1 MKRLEGIKGLLRR
14 VPGPGMA
21 GLAPLAMPLAVF
33 LLLAVPMLAAA
44 VAVERVAE
52 PAACASCHMGD
63 KLNALGA
70 AASKDKGKG
79 GGKGVVKG
87 AHPPQMAA
95 HDGISCRSCHSDV
108 RIIREALLEGTPA
121 ARAAAGAKGGTGG
134 GAAAQSGVKALK
146 SAEPASD
153 VSDAAC
159 TSCHDMSKHRPKQG
173 AAVNGAHDKHA
184 RIGVGCQECHVRAI
198 HGEVGSDGKQ
208 VQFPKPKHE
217 QCMGCHKK
225 NTPVGTWPPTLVR
238 CPTCHLP
245 GGMGDKPSFHD
256 AAWVALPTN
265 HGPSAFQM
273 GAAVCAGCHGFQRID
288 DSLADKDVSDPRLF
302 ARNNYWCSG
311 CHLNNRPPRHS
322 ENWRIIHKTQALP
335 GFNYCM
341 VCHNTDQPDGTKLA
355 TELEQRAVQKI
366 WCNRCH
372 NPADGRKHPP
382 AKDWLPVHYQ
392 YVKSKGPV
400 EGRCFYCHNTNH
412 CLTCHNSKTAKILM
426 EYYREQWRKEGKEPP
441 PPPQGIP
448 LGVPP
453 EMDRRF

>member
-1 MKRLEGIKGLLRR
+1 
-14 VPGPGMA
+14 
-21 GLAPLAMPLAVF
+21 MPVAVF

-52 PAACASCHMGD
+52 PVACASCHLGD
-63 KLNALGA
+63 RLSALQA
-70 AASKDKGKG
+70 A
-79 GGKGVVKG
+79 GGKGSAGGKKAAKG
-87 AHPPQMAA
+87 AQPPQMAA

-108 RIIREALLEGTPA
+108 RIIRQALLEGTPS
-121 ARAAAGAKGGTGG
+121 ARTAGRDGAKD
-134 GAAAQSGVKALK
+134 GAAKKDGVKAVK
-146 SAEPASD
+146 SEEAQGQAALDAAATAGHD

-159 TSCHDMSKHRPKQG
+159 TACHDMSKHQPKPG
-173 AAVNGAHDKHA
+173 ATVTGAHDRHA

-198 HGEVGSDGKQ
+198 HGQVSADGKQ
-208 VQFPKPKHE
+208 VEFPKPKHE

-245 GGMGDKPSFHD
+245 GGMGDKPAFHD
-256 AAWVALPTN
+256 ASWVALPTN

-273 GAAVCAGCHGFQRID
+273 GAAVCAGCHGFQRIY
-288 DSLADKDVSDPRLF
+288 DSLADKDISDPRLF

-335 GFNYCM
+335 SFNHCM

-355 TELEQRAVQKI
+355 ADLEQRAVQKI

-412 CLTCHNSKTAKILM
+412 CLTCHNSKTAKVLI